1 MAFIITMLA
10 IIFGQEYLGMSWFLD
25 HYGATLFL
33 VALSAF
39 DTVIGWWK
47 T

>member
-10 IIFGQEYLGMSWFLD
+10 LIFGQEYLGMSWFRD
-25 HYGATLFL
+25 HYGTTLFL
-33 VALSAF
+33 IALSAI